1 MEIIAFGSK
10 DVDNILQRDPTRIE
24 FLPFGAVLLDRMG
37 KIVKYNSAEG
47 VIVGRSAA
55 DVIGRNFFN
64 DVAPCAKGKKFHGE
78 FLKFSQTGNVNTTG
92 YVRVQIDGKGYLM
105 HRAVWF
111 FHKKKWPLEINHL
124 DGDKLNC
131 AIENLED
138 CTRKAN
144 QTHALGKPCAA
155 FVGGKKVAVFPSIV
169 DAAAWA
175 KVRYQSLAKAIKTGE
190 VKAGYRWRAA

>member
-1 MEIIAFGSK
+1 MTGHKFRRPDSECISHAELKRRFEY
-10 DVDNILQRDPTRIE
+10 V
-24 FLPFGAVLLDRMG
+24 G
-37 KIVKYNSAEG
+37 KAGLRRKNS
-47 VIVGRSAA
+47 R
-55 DVIGRNFFN
+55 R
-64 DVAPCAKGKKFHGE
+64 GK
-78 FLKFSQTGNVNTTG
+78 TGNVNTTG
-92 YVRVQIDGKGYLM
+92 YVRVQIDGKSYLM

-138 CTRKAN
+138 STRKAN

-155 FVGGKKVAVFPSIV
+155 FVGSKKVAAFPSIV

-175 KVRYQSLAKAIKTGE
+175 KVRHQSLAKAIKTGE

>member
-1 MEIIAFGSK
+1 MTGHKFRRPDSECISHAELKRRFEY
-10 DVDNILQRDPTRIE
+10 V
-24 FLPFGAVLLDRMG
+24 G
-37 KIVKYNSAEG
+37 KAGLRRKNS
-47 VIVGRSAA
+47 R
-55 DVIGRNFFN
+55 R
-64 DVAPCAKGKKFHGE
+64 GK
-78 FLKFSQTGNVNTTG
+78 TGNVNTTG
-92 YVRVQIDGKGYLM
+92 YVRVQIDGKSYLM

-155 FVGGKKVAVFPSIV
+155 FVGGKKVAEFESIAI
-169 DAAAWA
+169 AAAWA
-175 KVRYQSLAKAIKTGE
+175 KVGRKVIERGIVSGKE
-190 VKAGYRWRAA
+190 KAGFTWRTR

>member
-1 MEIIAFGSK
+1 MTGHKFRRPDK
-10 DVDNILQRDPTRIE
+10 DRHTFKHLVKRVRYNDETGLIE
-24 FLPFGAVLLDRMG
+24 R
-37 KIVKYNSAEG
+37 
-47 VIVGRSAA
+47 VG
-55 DVIGRNFFN
+55 INY
-64 DVAPCAKGKKFHGE
+64 KGKV
-78 FLKFSQTGNVNTTG
+78 GNIKSTG
-92 YVRVQIDGKGYLM
+92 YMRIKIDGIDYLY
-105 HRAVWF
+105 HHIVWMLC
-111 FHKKKWPLEINHL
+111 KKKWPLEINHL